1 MNKLNLVLLLVF
13 TLLASVLIADIRRER
28 REELGR
34 MFVETAKV
42 RYL

>member
-13 TLLASVLIADIRRER
+13 TLLTAVLIADIRQER
-28 REELGR
+28 RAELGR

-42 RYL
+42 RRL